1 MKTLAYVIYVIAL
14 VAFFLTAVCVANGNL
29 AALVPLGIELVLIIA
44 LVRVL
49 ERYERG

>member
-29 AALVPLGIELVLIIA
+29 AALVPLGIEAVAIFI
-44 LVRVL
+44 VTRVM
-49 ERYERG
+49 ERDERG